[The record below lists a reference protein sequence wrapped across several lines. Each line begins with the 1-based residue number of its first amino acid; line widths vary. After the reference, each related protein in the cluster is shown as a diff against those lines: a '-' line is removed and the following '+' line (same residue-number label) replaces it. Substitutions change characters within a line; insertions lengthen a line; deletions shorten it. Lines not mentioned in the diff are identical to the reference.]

1 MAVFERCCCCSL
13 RTGCLVFGTLG
24 LVMALVNIGLAFNG
38 FVSYELATEE
48 ELHGQVDEI
57 LKVVE
62 ELENL
67 KSQVDGEVLKE
78 IEKQL
83 LEIQDGV
90 KILQSEGTI
99 ENVAIFLKVS
109 MATRIVSVLQSVV
122 SITTYSLL
130 IYGIHQA
137 KYKFILPTLLWNP
150 INVCIDVII
159 IILYTTLFDL
169 ALHIV
174 IITTAVYAIVSL
186 LCWLCVFSHW
196 RMVKVQVGAPEKLE
210 L

>member
-24 LVMALVNIGLAFNG
+24 LVMALVNIGLEIHE
-38 FVSYELATEE
+38 FVSSGLATEE
-48 ELHGQVDEI
+48 ELQFM
-57 LKVVE
+57 E
-62 ELENL
+62 ELR
-67 KSQVDGEVLKE
+67 EVFLATC
-78 IEKQL
+78 
-83 LEIQDGV
+83 
-90 KILQSEGTI
+90 ILST
-99 ENVAIFLKVS
+99 
-109 MATRIVSVLQSVV
+109 LQSVV